1 MAAQPQDAAS
11 RIESEVRRI
20 RGLIDRHAHAEAL
33 SVAGAL
39 LEQAPAYLELIAHWE
54 QVLPGKIL
62 RVPHEELVDDV
73 AGNVARMLEFLD
85 LPFEPGCLE
94 FYKTERTVRT
104 ASSEQVR
111 QPIFRDGIDQWRN
124 FDPWLGELRSALER

>member
-1 MAAQPQDAAS
+1 
-11 RIESEVRRI
+11 
-20 RGLIDRHAHAEAL
+20 
-33 SVAGAL
+33 
-39 LEQAPAYLELIAHWE
+39 
-54 QVLPGKIL
+54 
-62 RVPHEELVDDV
+62 V